1 MAVTQKTLRSNTRAQ
16 LQSAAL
22 PQRLSSAL
30 YGGAL
35 LLAAVAIYL
44 LVSLLLGKAQVFIDD
59 FRYGRPR
66 TTQLE
71 AFVGHNE
78 ANGQPTHLLALN
90 LNRQAVIIELPG
102 GDANQARTITG
113 PYMFG
118 ADADLTPLALSLR
131 DMNGDGHV
139 DLLLNIRNEQVVYVN
154 TNGTFRLPTPAE
166 QAALAQGNS
175 R

>member
-1 MAVTQKTLRSNTRAQ
+1 MAITQKTLRPSTRARVQ
-16 LQSAAL
+16 
-22 PQRLSSAL
+22 PTTQRLYSAM
-30 YGGAL
+30 YAGAL

-44 LVSLLLGKAQVFIDD
+44 LISLALGKAQVVIDD

-78 ANGQPTHLLALN
+78 AHGQPTHLIAMN

-102 GDANQARTITG
+102 GDPGKARTISG
-113 PYMFG
+113 PYLFG
-118 ADADLTPLALSLR
+118 ANEDLTPLTLSLS
-131 DMNGDGHV
+131 DLDGDSNV
-139 DLLLNIRNEQVVYVN
+139 DLLLDVRNEQVVYLN
-154 TNGTFRLPTPAE
+154 KDGIFRLPTATE
-166 QAALAQGNS
+166 QAALAQGK

>member
-30 YGGAL
+30 YVGAL

-90 LNRQAVIIELPG
+90 LNRQAVIIE
-102 GDANQARTITG
+102 QARTITG

-118 ADADLTPLALSLR
+118 ADADLTPLTLSLR

>member
-1 MAVTQKTLRSNTRAQ
+1 MAITQKTLRPGTRAR
-16 LQSAAL
+16 LQ
-22 PQRLSSAL
+22 PTTQRLYSAV
-30 YGGAL
+30 YAVTL

-44 LVSLLLGKAQVFIDD
+44 FVSLTLGKAQTLIDD

-78 ANGQPTHLLALN
+78 TQGQPTHLLAMN

-102 GDANQARTITG
+102 GDAAKARTISG
-113 PYMFG
+113 PYLFG
-118 ADADLTPLALSLR
+118 ANEDLTPVTLSLR
-131 DMNGDGHV
+131 DMDGDSNV
-139 DLLLNIRNEQVVYVN
+139 DLLLNVRNEQVVYLN
-154 TNGTFRLPTPAE
+154 KNGEFRLPTPAE
-166 QAALAQGNS
+166 QAALAQGN